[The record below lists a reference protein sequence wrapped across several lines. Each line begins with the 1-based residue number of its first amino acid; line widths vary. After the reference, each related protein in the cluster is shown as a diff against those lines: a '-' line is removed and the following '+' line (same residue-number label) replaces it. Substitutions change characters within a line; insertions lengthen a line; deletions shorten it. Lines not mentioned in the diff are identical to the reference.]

1 MMQNIFD
8 KVCHALSD
16 GKVNLMELSRRSGVA
31 YGTLHSLSQ
40 RKGNP
45 TIATLIA
52 VEKALYEDHSDPNLT
67 CENCDFCMDY
77 DEANNHYGCEVAM
90 SAKRDKFA
98 CWLYR
103 ETKTDAT

>member
-1 MMQNIFD
+1 MIQDIFD
-8 KVCHALSD
+8 EVCHALAD

-52 VEKALYEDHSDPNLT
+52 VEDALYEDHDDPNLT
-67 CENCDFCMDY
+67 CENCKFCMEFDPK
-77 DEANNHYGCEVAM
+77 NKIYGCEVSMAV
-90 SAKRDKFA
+90 KREPNA
-98 CWLYR
+98 CWIY
-103 ETKTDAT
+103 KDAT